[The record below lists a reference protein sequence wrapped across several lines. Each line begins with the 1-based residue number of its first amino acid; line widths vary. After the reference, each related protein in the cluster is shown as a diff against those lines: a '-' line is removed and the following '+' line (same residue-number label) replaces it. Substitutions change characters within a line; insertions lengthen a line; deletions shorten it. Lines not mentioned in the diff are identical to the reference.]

1 MFIVIKLGKIYVVIV
16 LLLFNFQALAALDA
30 YMTIEVNGGDILGDV
45 TRAGFEGSFEVNEVH
60 HLIKKSTQTEHKPLI
75 LTTRMSKGMPLL
87 FQALDQGSRVDLEL
101 KFLRPDGNS
110 GQEEH
115 FYTIKIENGK
125 LVAAEPIMLNNIYPE
140 NLSLAVNV
148 RLRFD
153 YEKMEITYE
162 DGGVSVILT
171 VPQ

>member
-1 MFIVIKLGKIYVVIV
+1 M
-16 LLLFNFQALAALDA
+16 AALDA
-30 YMTIEVNGGDILGDV
+30 YMMIKVNGGVIQGDV
-45 TRAGFEGSFEVNEVH
+45 TRTGFEGFFEVNEVH
-60 HLIKKSTQTEHKPLI
+60 HLIKNSAQTEHKPLI

-87 FQALDQGSRVDLEL
+87 FQALDQGSLVDLEL
-101 KFLRPDGNS
+101 KFLRPTNS

-115 FYTIKIENGK
+115 FYTIEIENGK
-125 LVAAEPIMLNNIYPE
+125 LVAAEPIMLNNNYPE
-140 NLSLAVNV
+140 NLVHAVNV

-162 DGGVSVILT
+162 DGGETVILT